1 MEQFIFES
9 PEKVI
14 YDPMAD
20 ARLLVPPQLEKAALQ
35 VYRAKRRLWQRRS
48 QNEADKAEAE
58 KVPQADSPTQGYH
71 GILKYIIGKMEHGM
85 TRLKRNENETS
96 APFSSV
102 LSKKQPPIQRDM
114 YSLGPT
120 CEDNICEGNDWEK
133 ICVSSHIPTTRKDQC
148 IMCYP
153 RKHMALVQDYCQQQ
167 KYRELDVFY
176 KSCALLGASIIGATL
191 LFLLREI
198 YRRLRMRYQILQ
210 SICRRSQLP
219 GNTTTK
225 PGLSSTRGI
234 DAMASLIP
242 GVPKAWR
249 EPRQAPNGTADNAE
263 TPTVTDTVIQQRFRR
278 FGPFARDA
286 RRRVQDIFDLESFE
300 GYRNEPESGT
310 RIPVLPRAHN
320 ASLRRHA
327 TGSRSRT
334 NSHSNRNAGSG
345 GNVMEDNRTYLRPTP
360 QQGYFD

>member
-1 MEQFIFES
+1 MGERPMNLRQCENVMEHLIFET
-9 PEKVI
+9 PEESI
-14 YDPMAD
+14 YSSMAD
-20 ARLLVPPQLEKAALQ
+20 SRLLVPPQLEKAVLQ
-35 VYRAKRRLWQRRS
+35 KYRTKRELWQRS
-48 QNEADKAEAE
+48 KSEAEKVEAE

-85 TRLKRNENETS
+85 TRLKRNENAS
-96 APFSSV
+96 NALPFPV
-102 LSKKQPPIQRDM
+102 MSKKQSPVQRDM

-133 ICVSSHIPTTRKDQC
+133 ICISSHIPTIRKDQC

-153 RKHMALVQDYCQQQ
+153 RKHMALVQDHCQQQ

-176 KSCALLGASIIGATL
+176 KTCALLGASIIGATL
-191 LFLLREI
+191 LYLLREI
-198 YRRLRMRYQILQ
+198 YRRLRMRYQFLQ
-210 SICRRSQLP
+210 SICRHSQLS
-219 GNTTTK
+219 GNPTSK
-225 PGLSSTRGI
+225 PGLSSMRAI

-249 EPRQAPNGTADNAE
+249 EPRQAPNGTADDAE
-263 TPTVTDTVIQQRFRR
+263 DPTATDTIIQQRFRR
-278 FGPFARDA
+278 FGPFAKDT

-310 RIPVLPRAHN
+310 RVPVLPRAHN

-334 NSHSNRNAGSG
+334 NLHSDGNAGSG
-345 GNVMEDNRTYLRPTP
+345 G
-360 QQGYFD
+360 